1 MLNQFIMMDTERNTS
16 NLFKYWLPCLMLMIA
31 LGACKKKPA
40 VQVDPIPVTPSLPYN
55 YANAY
60 LAAGNRFDSNAVFTT
75 TQLDTINGTYGSNKT
90 NLNVTQTLP
99 FSFYAPKKALDTMQK
114 RPFIMLIHGG
124 GFISGSYTS
133 LQSIAR
139 SFAVRGYAA
148 ATIEYRQG
156 WNPGTVP
163 CLQGDSIEVL
173 KAVYRATQDA
183 RAAMRY
189 FVANA
194 ATFGIDT
201 AQLFLFGS
209 SAGSVTS
216 TAVLYYEQPFFET
229 IIPNLQT
236 TLGGLNTATNTLTNP
251 FRIQAEITTSGYVLL
266 NRNAITAA
274 NCRPALY
281 MQGSVDAT
289 LPPTYGPA
297 FQCPLGTY
305 GKTWGSLTAKEIV
318 KNLKYPYEHYLDV
331 GADHDVSTDYPS
343 TFYIKRI
350 TSFIKRLW
358 KADYRQIEY
367 STFTQTQNIKL

>member
-1 MLNQFIMMDTERNTS
+1 MNSINSIQFDGWSPR
-16 NLFKYWLPCLMLMIA
+16 WLLGITVLLTA
-31 LGACKKKPA
+31 LACKKSENNKDTVVVPA
-40 VQVDPIPVTPSLPYN
+40 PSLPYN
-55 YANAY
+55 YANPY

-90 NLNVTQTLP
+90 NLNATQALQ
-99 FSFYAPKKALDTMQK
+99 FSFYAPKKTLDTMQK

-124 GFISGSYTS
+124 GFISGNYTS
-133 LQSIAR
+133 LQAVAR

-148 ATIEYRQG
+148 AAIEYRQG
-156 WNPGTVP
+156 WNSGTVP
-163 CLQGDSIEVL
+163 CVQGDSVEVL

-194 ATFGIDT
+194 TTLGIDT

-229 IIPNLQT
+229 IIPNLQA

-251 FRIQAEITTSGYVLL
+251 FRIQAEITTSGYGLL
-266 NRNAITAA
+266 SRNAITAT
-274 NCRPALY
+274 NCKPVLY

-318 KNLKYPYEHYLDV
+318 KDLQYPYEHYLDI

-343 TFYIKRI
+343 TFYMKRM

-367 STFTQTQNIKL
+367 STFSQTQNVKL